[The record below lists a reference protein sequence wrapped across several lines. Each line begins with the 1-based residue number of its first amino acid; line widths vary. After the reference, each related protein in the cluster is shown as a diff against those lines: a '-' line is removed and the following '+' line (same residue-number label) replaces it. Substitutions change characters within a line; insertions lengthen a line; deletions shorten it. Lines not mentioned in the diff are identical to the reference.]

1 MISNTHSGQS
11 DLAPDAAGRDGQS
24 TRPESPS
31 RPFHLRVLLPPLVA
45 GVERVAARPGAVT
58 QPDCRAILS
67 PEIPRTAERR
77 AAPHRQRAAHLLFG
91 SQGCGSSHRDD
102 DVAETARFSTDRM
115 MAVPMWGVG
124 AAIR

>member
-11 DLAPDAAGRDGQS
+11 DLAPDAVGRGVRLL
-24 TRPESPS
+24 RPECTP
-31 RPFHLRVLLPPLVA
+31 RPFQLRVLLPPLVA

-58 QPDCRAILS
+58 RTDCRAILS

-102 DVAETARFSTDRM
+102 DVAETARFSTDPM